1 MKIRIHA
8 STVPT
13 AVAGSVPGLP
23 LWQLAPTRDSAGQRL
38 TDFMMLIPRLRSR
51 PLAEIERT
59 SREIQAVLALHPDVV
74 FADLNLKLN
83 LLWMSFAYRGRERS
97 ASWPRRSGCGC
108 PRRYWWRITP
118 GLAKRIPG
126 AWRTSLTRA

>member
-1 MKIRIHA
+1 MKIRIYA

-13 AVAGSVPGLP
+13 TAIEPVPGLP
-23 LWQLAPTRDSAGQRL
+23 LGQSAPTRDRAGQRL

-59 SREIQAVLALHPDVV
+59 SREIQTVLALHHDVV

-83 LLWMSFAYRGRERS
+83 LLWVSLR
-97 ASWPRRSGCGC
+97 PRQ
-108 PRRYWWRITP
+108 
-118 GLAKRIPG
+118 G
-126 AWRTSLTRA
+126 AISELVAAIRLRVPEAVLVAHYAEPH